1 MKNNLYKIISLTL
14 PYSLMRFEKCNYHL
28 QNFSL
33 NWKSCVCVGAI
44 SLSSLYFFLSLV
56 FINLI
61 IMCHSVVLFIF
72 IQLQCSF
79 WMWQFLKFEIFWSF
93 FLQIFLPLRLQLPS
107 HHIRQP
113 DIFSQVP
120 DKSILVFLLLLLCA
134 LFWIFSICIPSSP
147 LMFSS
152 AISNLQLIASNVLF
166 LQILYF

>member
-1 MKNNLYKIISLTL
+1 MKNNLYKIISFTL
-14 PYSLMRFEKCNYHL
+14 PESLMRFEKCNYHL

-44 SLSSLYFFLSLV
+44 SLFSLYFFLSLV
-56 FINLI
+56 FTNLI

-79 WMWQFLKFEIFWSF
+79 WMWQFFKFEIFWSF

-107 HHIRQP
+107 HHKRQL

-120 DKSILVFLLLLLCA
+120 DKSFFFFFYCFVLYFGYFLFVYLQVYWSFLLQFL
-134 LFWIFSICIPSSP
+134 ICS
-147 LMFSS
+147 
-152 AISNLQLIASNVLF
+152 
-166 LQILYF
+166 